1 MKKEQKQ
8 TEGDFDKINDL
19 SLEQKKEISNLPYQV
34 KERIEKLD
42 ERSREEIEKKITEL
56 CNLDDAASFEKFPK
70 RVREWLEKDIERILG
85 ITWKDLT
92 STVHGDR
99 FLSNTLRFFIF
110 KLNTILKSGSSPN

>member
-1 MKKEQKQ
+1 MTKEQKQ

-34 KERIEKLD
+34 KERIDKLD
-42 ERSREEIEKKITEL
+42 ERSKEEIEKKITEL

-70 RVREWLEKDIERILG
+70 TVREWLEKDIERILG
-85 ITWKDLT
+85 ITWKDLR
-92 STVHGDR
+92 STVHGER

-110 KLNTILKSGSSPN
+110 KLNTVIKQ

>member
-8 TEGDFDKINDL
+8 TGEKFDKINNM
-19 SLEQKKEISNLPYQV
+19 SLEQKKEISNLPYQI

-42 ERSREEIEKKITEL
+42 ERSREEIKKKITEL
-56 CNLDDAASFEKFPK
+56 CNLNDATSFEKFP
-70 RVREWLEKDIERILG
+70 RTVREWLEKDIERILG

-92 STVHGDR
+92 STVYGER

-110 KLNTILKSGSSPN
+110 KLNTVIKP

>member
-1 MKKEQKQ
+1 MIKEQKQ

-19 SLEQKKEISNLPYQV
+19 SLEQKREISNLPYQV

-56 CNLDDAASFEKFPK
+56 CNLDDATNFEKFPK
-70 RVREWLEKDIERILG
+70 TVREWLEKDIERILG
-85 ITWKDLT
+85 ITWKGLT
-92 STVHGDR
+92 STVYGER

-110 KLNTILKSGSSPN
+110 KLNTVIKQ